1 MTDKYLAAGALT
13 VFIAAQACTG
23 YRDLKNEIMAY
34 QPPSYLPA
42 QAQPVNNQA
51 ETQINAGFATVKKQ
65 IAEARARWEMAL
77 TSTAEKPLFF
87 RPDSTILA
95 SLRPAGSDDS
105 AAIAALQSRFSPQT
119 LETLTLLRNP
129 GIKAAEN
136 RFRGTVEKFSQVANL
151 DEILRQYTAFT
162 EGLMTGIGPMKGR
175 DPIQMKFPFPGVLSL
190 KGEIV
195 GQETRAAWEGLEM
208 ARREAIIAARKAYWN
223 LVFVRQA
230 IKIEVDTVE
239 LFRHLESVANTRYE
253 TGKTSFQDVIKVR
266 IQREILEEELTTLRE
281 KQRNVESKVREIVNL
296 PPGSN
301 IGSPANQSPSTN
313 APPLASLYPLAHE
326 RRQELRQ
333 MRAKVGKMARMIEMA
348 ETMVL
353 PPYTLN
359 LSLYNDE
366 AVNQVGSAAT
376 KETFQT
382 VTAASRKAGLP
393 KMPWYGTNDAFVRET
408 RQKLRALKAELTK
421 MEATTK
427 TLVRKGWFELD
438 RAKREGTLYRQTVM
452 DLSRAALDVS
462 SRGYETGKVTFA
474 DVIASYNTWL
484 RANLTLARKNSDL
497 GIARAELE
505 RVMGTSLY

>member
-1 MTDKYLAAGALT
+1 
-13 VFIAAQACTG
+13 
-23 YRDLKNEIMAY
+23 
-34 QPPSYLPA
+34 
-42 QAQPVNNQA
+42 
-51 ETQINAGFATVKKQ
+51 
-65 IAEARARWEMAL
+65 
-77 TSTAEKPLFF
+77 
-87 RPDSTILA
+87 
-95 SLRPAGSDDS
+95 
-105 AAIAALQSRFSPQT
+105 
-119 LETLTLLRNP
+119 
-129 GIKAAEN
+129 
-136 RFRGTVEKFSQVANL
+136 
-151 DEILRQYTAFT
+151 
-162 EGLMTGIGPMKGR
+162 
-175 DPIQMKFPFPGVLSL
+175 
-190 KGEIV
+190 
-195 GQETRAAWEGLEM
+195 
-208 ARREAIIAARKAYWN
+208 
-223 LVFVRQA
+223 
-230 IKIEVDTVE
+230 
-239 LFRHLESVANTRYE
+239 
-253 TGKTSFQDVIKVR
+253 
-266 IQREILEEELTTLRE
+266 LRE
-281 KQRNVESKVREIVNL
+281 KQRNVESEVREIVNL